1 MSICSESSEKSR
13 DFKLN
18 ANSPFSLS
26 SSIASLSSSTSTSSS
41 YIIENGKRVVKMK
54 KLSANS
60 IKISPEYR
68 ALRQQLFTLTSTHN
82 SLKLAHEREKILAEQ
97 QRNSLQEQVQKL
109 QEQVDEVQK
118 DQVFILNSEKEALKA
133 TQAAQEAKE
142 LAERTLLKRISQLET
157 ELAAEKDANYASTA
171 QLTKLQM
178 KLQQTQTDQS
188 ESLSNSYDESFVAN
202 LLAEWKEKVRTL
214 SSKVS
219 LLEEQ
224 LDSLNSNNSNSMEG
238 NSNSEDPEVLRQKIL
253 STFVSLEAAQIV
265 LKEKKAEADRLS
277 SRIGNVKIL
286 EEKHREAQMKINRL
300 EKELNEFKSTQ
311 KSPIDGNES
320 QIHSPT
326 LSASSSA
333 SDLKFIQMTQ
343 ELGNLKESLTLAH
356 LNNSSLQDQLNSSQN
371 RIETLQMELNT
382 ATTQLQKLQTSL
394 KVKESTISNLKEQ
407 LDSTVNL
414 LTETLKKRKGTN

>member
-1 MSICSESSEKSR
+1 
-13 DFKLN
+13 
-18 ANSPFSLS
+18 
-26 SSIASLSSSTSTSSS
+26 
-41 YIIENGKRVVKMK
+41 MK

-97 QRNSLQEQVQKL
+97 QRNSLHEQVQKL

-188 ESLSNSYDESFVAN
+188 ESLSNSYDEAFVAN

-224 LDSLNSNNSNSMEG
+224 LDSLNSNTSNSMEG

-265 LKEKKAEADRLS
+265 LKERKAEADRLS

-286 EEKHREAQMKINRL
+286 EEKHREAQIKINRL
-300 EKELNEFKSTQ
+300 EKELNEFKTTQ
-311 KSPIDGNES
+311 KSPIDGNET

-382 ATTQLQKLQTSL
+382 ASTQLQKLQTSL

>member
-1 MSICSESSEKSR
+1 
-13 DFKLN
+13 
-18 ANSPFSLS
+18 
-26 SSIASLSSSTSTSSS
+26 
-41 YIIENGKRVVKMK
+41 MK

-265 LKEKKAEADRLS
+265 LKERKAEADRLS

-371 RIETLQMELNT
+371 RIETLQMELIT

>member
-1 MSICSESSEKSR
+1 
-13 DFKLN
+13 
-18 ANSPFSLS
+18 
-26 SSIASLSSSTSTSSS
+26 
-41 YIIENGKRVVKMK
+41 MK

-142 LAERTLLKRISQLET
+142 IAERTLLKRISQLET

-265 LKEKKAEADRLS
+265 LKERKAEADRLS

-300 EKELNEFKSTQ
+300 EKELNEFKTTQ

-371 RIETLQMELNT
+371 RIETLQMELIT

>member
-26 SSIASLSSSTSTSSS
+26 SSLASLSSSTSTSSS

-142 LAERTLLKRISQLET
+142 IAERTLLKRISQLET
-157 ELAAEKDANYASTA
+157 ELAAEKDANYASIA

-265 LKEKKAEADRLS
+265 LKERKAEADRLS

-300 EKELNEFKSTQ
+300 EKELNEFKTTQ
-311 KSPIDGNES
+311 KSPIDGNET

>member
-1 MSICSESSEKSR
+1 
-13 DFKLN
+13 
-18 ANSPFSLS
+18 
-26 SSIASLSSSTSTSSS
+26 
-41 YIIENGKRVVKMK
+41 MK

-142 LAERTLLKRISQLET
+142 IAERTLLKRISQLET

-265 LKEKKAEADRLS
+265 LKERKAEADRLS

-300 EKELNEFKSTQ
+300 EKELNEFKTTQ

-414 LTETLKKRKGTN
+414 LTETLKKRKSTN

>member
-1 MSICSESSEKSR
+1 
-13 DFKLN
+13 
-18 ANSPFSLS
+18 
-26 SSIASLSSSTSTSSS
+26 
-41 YIIENGKRVVKMK
+41 MK

-142 LAERTLLKRISQLET
+142 IAERTLLKRISQLET

-224 LDSLNSNNSNSMEG
+224 LDSLNSNNSNSIER

-300 EKELNEFKSTQ
+300 EKELNEFKTTQ

-414 LTETLKKRKGTN
+414 LTETLKKRKSTN

>member
-1 MSICSESSEKSR
+1 
-13 DFKLN
+13 
-18 ANSPFSLS
+18 
-26 SSIASLSSSTSTSSS
+26 
-41 YIIENGKRVVKMK
+41 MK

-142 LAERTLLKRISQLET
+142 IAERTLLKRISQLET

-224 LDSLNSNNSNSMEG
+224 LDSLNSNNSNSIER

-265 LKEKKAEADRLS
+265 LKERKAEADRLS

-286 EEKHREAQMKINRL
+286 EEKHREAQIKINRL
-300 EKELNEFKSTQ
+300 EKELNEFKTTQ

-414 LTETLKKRKGTN
+414 LTETLKKRKSTN

>member
-265 LKEKKAEADRLS
+265 LKERKAEADRLS

-300 EKELNEFKSTQ
+300 EKELNEFKTTQ

-371 RIETLQMELNT
+371 RIETLQMELIT

>member
-1 MSICSESSEKSR
+1 
-13 DFKLN
+13 
-18 ANSPFSLS
+18 
-26 SSIASLSSSTSTSSS
+26 
-41 YIIENGKRVVKMK
+41 MK

-142 LAERTLLKRISQLET
+142 IAERTLLKRISQLET

-265 LKEKKAEADRLS
+265 LKERKAEADRLS

-300 EKELNEFKSTQ
+300 EKELNEFKTTQ
-311 KSPIDGNES
+311 KSPIDGNET